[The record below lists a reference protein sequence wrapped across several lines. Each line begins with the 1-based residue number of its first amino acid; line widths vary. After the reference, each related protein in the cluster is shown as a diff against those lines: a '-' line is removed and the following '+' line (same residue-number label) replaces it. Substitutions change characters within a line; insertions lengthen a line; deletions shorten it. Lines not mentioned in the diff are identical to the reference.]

1 MPRSYQP
8 LIPAT
13 LSFNENGVPF
23 STRFGDVYHARAG
36 ALDEARNVFLAG
48 NDLPER
54 WRGKSTFTVCEAGFG
69 LGHNFLMLWHAWR
82 NDPARPARLHMVSF
96 EAYPFSRA
104 DMSSFL
110 LTYLDGPER
119 RLAAQL
125 AEAWPPMLPGMH
137 RLEFEGGA
145 VTLTL
150 AFGPIQRLARQVSA
164 RVDAFFLD
172 GFAPRLNPDMW
183 SPALFGQMVRM
194 ANKDATVA
202 TWCCAGQVR
211 RDLANAGFLVKK
223 VAGFGGKRE
232 MTLAVL
238 RPEIRRPA
246 GGQRVLDPVAIIGGG
261 LAGAGVAQAL
271 ALRGH
276 EVTVFDP
283 VFAQGLGASHLGH
296 LAAGLTPLI
305 SGDDDFRA
313 RLSRAGCLRALQRWQ
328 GLGLGARPKVCGT
341 LDIMRA
347 PEDVTTCHKALAF
360 LKFPPDWVRWL
371 DAQEASDRV
380 GVSLDAGG
388 LWFERGQ
395 VVRPE
400 RLLEA
405 LFSQPGIRCEPRA
418 VGALRRDACGM
429 WQLFDTQQRLLMRT
443 SQVVLANARAVPS
456 LFSSIPGQTLPPLL
470 SAMLSMAGQVSYLP
484 ADDAPALSAIVAGA
498 GYGLPSVQGRYV
510 AGSTYE
516 PGAVASVITEQ
527 GHREVMARQAALL
540 NQAFPPSGV
549 MPGVLDGWAGWRA
562 MLSDRLPVVGKACNV
577 LPQSVQDVA
586 QRRGMVDDVRGET
599 GLWLTCAYGS
609 RGLSWAALAGD
620 IIAARLGNEPVPLER
635 ELLHRISPR

>member
-1 MPRSYQP
+1 MSASYQP

-13 LSFNENGVPF
+13 LSFDESGVPF
-23 STRFGDVYHARAG
+23 SARFGDVYHARSG
-36 ALDEARNVFLAG
+36 ALDQARNVFLAG
-48 NDLPER
+48 SDLPGR
-54 WRGKSTFTVCEAGFG
+54 WRGRSTFTVCETGFG
-69 LGHNFLMLWHAWR
+69 LGNNFLMLWQAWR

-96 EAYPFSRA
+96 EAHPFSGA
-104 DMSSFL
+104 DLSGFL
-110 LTYLDGPER
+110 PTSHEGPER
-119 RLAAQL
+119 KLAQQL
-125 AEAWPPMLPGMH
+125 AQAWPPLLPGMH

-150 AFGPIQRLARQVSA
+150 AFGPVQRLIGQVSA

-194 ANKDATVA
+194 ANQGATVA

-211 RDLANAGFLVKK
+211 RDLTNAGFLVKK
-223 VAGFGGKRE
+223 VAGVGGKRE
-232 MTLAVL
+232 MTVAAL
-238 RPEIRRPA
+238 RPEILRPE
-246 GGQRVLDPVAIIGGG
+246 GGRRVLDPVAVIGGG

-283 VFAQGLGASHLGH
+283 VFALGLGASHQGH

-305 SGDDDFRA
+305 SGDDDFRS
-313 RLSRAGCLRALQRWQ
+313 RLSRAGSARALQRWQ
-328 GLGLGARPKVCGT
+328 GLGAEASPRVCGT
-341 LDIMRA
+341 LDVMRA
-347 PEDVTTCHKALAF
+347 PQDVAACHKALAF
-360 LKFPPDWVRWL
+360 LKFPPDWVRWV
-371 DAQEASDRV
+371 DVQEASDRV

-388 LWFERGQ
+388 LWFEQGQ
-395 VVRPE
+395 LVRPQL
-400 RLLEA
+400 LLET
-405 LFSQPGIRCEPRA
+405 LFSQPGIRCEARA
-418 VGALRRDACGM
+418 VGALRRDECGM
-429 WQLFDTQQRLLMRT
+429 WQLLDTQGQTLLCT
-443 SQVVLANARAVPS
+443 PQVVLANARAVPG
-456 LFSSIPGQTLPPLL
+456 LLGSIPGQSPFPRL

-484 ADDAPALSAIVAGA
+484 ADEAPALNAIVAGA
-498 GYGLPSVQGRYV
+498 GYGLPPVQGRYV

-516 PGAVASVITEQ
+516 AGVHASTITEE
-527 GHREVMARQAALL
+527 GHREVMARQTALL

-549 MPGVLDGWAGWRA
+549 MPGLQDGWAGWRA
-562 MLSDRLPVVGKACNV
+562 MLSDRLPVVGMAHD
-577 LPQSVQDVA
+577 LLRRSVPNVA
-586 QRRGMVDDVRGET
+586 QRRGMVDDVHGGT

-635 ELLHRISPR
+635 ELLRRISPR